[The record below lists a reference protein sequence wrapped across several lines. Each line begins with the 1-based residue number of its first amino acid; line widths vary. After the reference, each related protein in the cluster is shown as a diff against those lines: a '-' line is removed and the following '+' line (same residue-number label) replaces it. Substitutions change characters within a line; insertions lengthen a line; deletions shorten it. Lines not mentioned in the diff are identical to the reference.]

1 MTRFI
6 DLSSSKE
13 PLHLFENLRKVKSVL
28 RNMKLCRSVGV
39 LLFFSLLPIVQA
51 CCLAYGTDPM
61 SLIDEKAIIVWNPK
75 TGTEHFI
82 RQASFEGKAK
92 DFGFIVPTPSQP
104 QVEKADA
111 AAFERLQRLVPKPST
126 RGMDSASTPTAGFGG
141 VEILEQKR
149 VGDYFVTVLRATDGS
164 TMLTWL
170 KDNGY
175 QSRPAMEKWLDH
187 YAKQQWYF
195 AALKFVREPE
205 SQEPKTTA
213 VRVSFQTKVPHYP
226 YKMPEDTWPAG
237 HVRPVAL
244 YFVGPGAAT
253 AVYRDGK
260 EKWEAQRV
268 WSGALPDPERAG
280 LAKELNLKLEDIPAG
295 ATVTVMRNSHNEH
308 GYDRDL
314 DFNLAPAVP
323 TIALVIWGIAGL
335 AMLYTL
341 IRMLF
346 VPRKSEVATPA
357 PVA

>member
-1 MTRFI
+1 
-6 DLSSSKE
+6 
-13 PLHLFENLRKVKSVL
+13 
-28 RNMKLCRSVGV
+28 
-39 LLFFSLLPIVQA
+39 
-51 CCLAYGTDPM
+51 M

-75 TGTEHFI
+75 TGIEHFI

-111 AAFERLQRLVPKPST
+111 AAFKRLQKLVPPMKSDEPA
-126 RGMDSASTPTAGFGG
+126 SAGGRGFGA

-149 VGDYFVTVLRATDGS
+149 VGDYFVTVLRASDGA
-164 TMLTWL
+164 TMLGWL

-175 QSRPAMEKWLDH
+175 QSRPAMENWLDH

-195 AALKFVREPE
+195 AALKFVREPD

-213 VRVSFQTKVPHYP
+213 VRISFQTKVPHYP
-226 YKMPEDTWPAG
+226 YKMPEDTWPAD

-260 EKWEAQRV
+260 EKWEAQKV

-295 ATVTVMRNSHNEH
+295 STMTFMHNGRNKH

-314 DFNLAPAVP
+314 HFNLAPTVP
-323 TIALVIWGIAGL
+323 TIALVIWGVAGL
-335 AMLYTL
+335 AMIVTI
-341 IRMLF
+341 IRMFLPKRQEAV
-346 VPRKSEVATPA
+346 VPTT
-357 PVA
+357 

>member
-1 MTRFI
+1 
-6 DLSSSKE
+6 
-13 PLHLFENLRKVKSVL
+13 
-28 RNMKLCRSVGV
+28 MKLFRVLGVFFAIGV
-39 LLFFSLLPIVQA
+39 LPIAWA
-51 CCLAYGTDPM
+51 CCLAYGRDPM
-61 SLIDEKAIIVWNPK
+61 SLIDEKAIIVWNPE

-111 AAFERLQRLVPKPST
+111 AAFERLQRLVPPMKSDEAAAGG
-126 RGMDSASTPTAGFGG
+126 RGFGG
-141 VEILEQKR
+141 VQVLEQKR
-149 VGDYFVTVLRATDGS
+149 VGDYLVTVLKATDGAM
-164 TMLTWL
+164 MLTWL

-187 YAKQQWYF
+187 YAKKQWYF

-213 VRVSFQTKVPHYP
+213 IRVSFKTKVPHYP

-260 EKWEAQRV
+260 EKWEAEKV

-295 ATVTVMRNSHNEH
+295 STVTVMRNGRNEH

-314 DFNLAPAVP
+314 DFQLAATLP
-323 TIALVIWGIAGL
+323 TFALMIWGITGL
-335 AMLYTL
+335 AMVYT
-341 IRMLF
+341 IIKMFIPKRA
-346 VPRKSEVATPA
+346 EAPA
-357 PVA
+357 SA